1 MEVDKSTTSHGIEM
15 NAELEKKRA
24 ASTSVWAAVL
34 LTTLKV
40 VVGIATGSLGIL
52 SEAAH
57 SGLDL
62 VAALVTYYAVRFSDQ
77 PPDSEHPY
85 GHGKVENLSALFET
99 LLLLL
104 TCAWI
109 VYEAIQRLFFE
120 SVEVEATA
128 WAFLVMITSIGVDIS
143 RSRMLYRVARKHDS
157 QALEADALHFS
168 TDIWSSVTVIGGL
181 ALVWLSGILGPEWAW
196 LVKAD
201 AVAAL
206 AVAGIVVHVSIEL
219 GKRAVS
225 VLLDTAPTGL
235 VDDIEAEVAKV
246 SGVETV
252 GPIRVRQS
260 GASTFADLT
269 VGVDRSVS
277 LEEGHQIAEAVEKRV
292 VALSAKS
299 DIVVHV
305 NPVPQTD
312 ESLPQAAR
320 AIANRFGLL
329 THNVH
334 AHRVGEDYHLDMDVE
349 VPGEL
354 TLEEAHDRV
363 SIFEE
368 ALLSELPQIK
378 EINTHIEPLADGPS
392 STTADAIQTQ
402 EQLRSQ
408 ITEIIKW
415 LPDLRGCNRLR
426 VWPVRDGY
434 DVVVHCLAD
443 PNLSIV
449 EAHDLAG
456 RLEKE
461 IVTQARG
468 VHEVLVHLEP
478 GEGEEGVQRG
488 GPGSGN
494 WQVAFNQLRGMADGF
509 GLGLHDLHIHETRGA
524 GYMVEVHLEFPRE
537 VSLGEAHALADK
549 FEAEVKARWPQAKDV
564 VTHLE
569 PLPGDVMTTNE
580 HTDSGQEEQVRSVLA
595 WHLREGQLSDV
606 RLLVSGGHL
615 QAAISIALPASLP
628 LTEAHAISEEI
639 EAALMKGVPALWR
652 VIVHV
657 EPET

>member
-1 MEVDKSTTSHGIEM
+1 MK
-15 NAELEKKRA
+15 AESEKKQA

-34 LTTLKV
+34 LTTLKL
-40 VVGIATGSLGIL
+40 VVGFATGSLGIL

-77 PPDSEHPY
+77 PADREHPY
-85 GHGKVENLSALFET
+85 GHGKVENLSALIET
-99 LLLLL
+99 LLLLV

-120 SVEVEATA
+120 NVEVEATY
-128 WAFLVMITSIGVDIS
+128 WAFLVMITSVVVDIN
-143 RSRMLYRVARKHDS
+143 RSRMLYRVAKKHNS

-168 TDIWSSVTVIGGL
+168 TDIWSSLTVIGGL
-181 ALVWLSGILGPEWAW
+181 ALVWLSGVLGSEWAW

-219 GKRAVS
+219 GKRAVA

-235 VDDIEAEVAKV
+235 RDNIRTEVGKV
-246 SGVETV
+246 PGIQAIGT
-252 GPIRVRQS
+252 IRVRQS
-260 GASTFADLT
+260 GPSIFADVT
-269 VGVDRSVS
+269 IGVDRSAS
-277 LEEGHQIAEAVEKRV
+277 LEEAHQIAEAVEKRV
-292 VALSAKS
+292 AALSAKS

-305 NPVPQTD
+305 NPVQQTD

-329 THNVH
+329 THNIH
-334 AHRVGEDYHLDMDVE
+334 AHRVEEEYHLDMGVE

-368 ALLSELPQIK
+368 AILSELPQIK
-378 EINTHIEPLADGPS
+378 EINTQIEALAGKAS
-392 STTADAIQTQ
+392 STSAEVNQTQ

-408 ITEIIKW
+408 IMALSKW
-415 LPDLRGCNRLR
+415 MPGLRGCHHLR

-434 DVVVHCLAD
+434 DVVMHCLAD

-456 RLEKE
+456 QLEKE
-461 IVTQARG
+461 IMTQTPG
-468 VHEVLVHLEP
+468 VQEVLVHLEP
-478 GEGEEGVQRG
+478 GKAEKGIGRG
-488 GPGSGN
+488 NLGPDN
-494 WQVAFNQLRGMADGF
+494 WQAALNQLRGMADGL
-509 GLGLHDLHIHETRGA
+509 GLGLHDLHIHESAEA
-524 GYMVEVHLEFPRE
+524 GYTIEVHLEFPIE
-537 VSLGEAHALADK
+537 VSLGEAHALAEQ
-549 FEAEVKARWPQAKDV
+549 FEGQVKARWPQTEQV
-564 VTHLE
+564 FTHLE
-569 PLPGDVMTTNE
+569 PLPGDVMRTNN
-580 HTDSGQEEQVRSVLA
+580 HADIDQEEEIRSILA
-595 WHLREGQLSDV
+595 EHVEEDQLSD
-606 RLLVSGGHL
+606 LHLMVSGGHL
-615 QAAISIALPASLP
+615 HAAVSIALPAAMS
-628 LTEAHAISEEI
+628 LTEAHDVTEEI
-639 EAALMKGVPALWR
+639 EADLLKRVPTLRR
-652 VIVHV
+652 VIVHM
-657 EPET
+657 EPEE